1 MNNQNNSQDLIAIQH
16 ALELYRKGQPQAAAL
31 YWNAAKNLLTNR

>member
-1 MNNQNNSQDLIAIQH
+1 MLTPQELARH